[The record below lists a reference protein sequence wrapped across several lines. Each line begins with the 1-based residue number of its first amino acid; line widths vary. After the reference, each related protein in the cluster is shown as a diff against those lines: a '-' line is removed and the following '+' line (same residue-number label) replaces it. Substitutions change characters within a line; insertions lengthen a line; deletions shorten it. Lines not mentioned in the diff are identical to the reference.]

1 MIAWLHSL
9 NVRARIALLVTTAV
23 AVIALTVASSL
34 SLLQKVR
41 IGGETYRA
49 IVDARDLISDVLPPP
64 VLIME
69 PYLVAHELADETD
82 ELSRGQQFERIRGLR
97 ADFESRHEYWRTHVL
112 DGPNRRLLTEDSY
125 RSAVQFFVILEG
137 PFAAAVKAKN
147 NDRAREILMQQ
158 LRPKYQEH
166 LGFTQ
171 QVAKSTK
178 QGIQARE
185 QEISA
190 ANTSQAA
197 LLLGGACAGGLLV
210 VLLGYG
216 IATSIR
222 RSLSESRRVF
232 HSLASGDLTARIELR
247 SKDEVGG
254 MADAVNEGLDA
265 MTSALRAVSQQIE
278 ALASASEE
286 LTAVS
291 QQMSANAE
299 ETAAQAHV
307 VSASSEQVSRTIQTV
322 AVSTEQM
329 NVGFREIT
337 KGSGEATSVVSKAV
351 RLAESASSAMQ
362 RLSES
367 SAGIGK
373 VIEVIS
379 SVAEQTNLLA
389 LNATIEAA
397 RAGEAG
403 KGFAVV
409 ANEVKEL
416 AAETSRATDDIARK
430 IQAIRG
436 DAGSAV
442 DAISEIRS
450 VITRMSELQSNIVT
464 GLEEQSAA
472 TGEITRSLSEG
483 VRGTAEITD
492 NIGGVAQ
499 AARGTSAGAGDT
511 RNAAEE
517 LSRMAAELRRVLGG
531 FAY

>member
-1 MIAWLHSL
+1 MMSWLNGL
-9 NVRARIALLVTTAV
+9 NIKTRVTLLATCAI
-23 AVIALTVASSL
+23 AVIAIAVGSSL
-34 SLLQKVR
+34 LSLDRSR
-41 IGGETYRA
+41 IGGATYKQ
-49 IVDARDLISDVLPPP
+49 ISDSRELIAEVVPPRL
-64 VLIME
+64 LIIE
-69 PYLVAHELADETD
+69 AYLAAQELATETD
-82 ELSRGQQFERIRGLR
+82 DGVRAQGLDRVRRLRREFET
-97 ADFESRHEYWRTHVL
+97 SHSTWRERL
-112 DGPNRRLLTEDSY
+112 PDGANRRLLTEDSY
-125 RSAVQFFVILEG
+125 RSAVQFFVTFEGSFQSALQGKEFEKARQILH
-137 PFAAAVKAKN
+137 
-147 NDRAREILMQQ
+147 RELK
-158 LRPKYQEH
+158 PKYEEH
-166 LGFTQ
+166 LGYT
-171 QVAKSTK
+171 
-178 QGIQARE
+178 R
-185 QEISA
+185 
-190 ANTSQAA
+190 QAA
-197 LLLGGACAGGLLV
+197 LNAQVDVTDRERSVTAAFASHLIFLLFLSVAGSVLVLLLGHGVAE
-210 VLLGYG
+210 
-216 IATSIR
+216 SIKK
-222 RSLSESRRVF
+222 SLSESRRVF
-232 HSLASGDLTARIELR
+232 HSLANGDLTARIELKTR
-247 SKDEVGG
+247 DEIGG
-254 MADAVNEGLDA
+254 TAEAVNEGLDA
-265 MTSALRAVSQQIE
+265 MSAALRAVSQQIE

-337 KGSGEATSVVSKAV
+337 KGSGEAASVVSKAV

-442 DAISEIRS
+442 DAIGEIRS
-450 VITRMSELQSNIVT
+450 VITRMSELQSNIVA
-464 GLEEQSAA
+464 GLEEQTAA

-483 VRGTAEITD
+483 VRGTSEITD